1 MAGSPETAEPDPQ
14 PGGGGHY
21 RRAAQ
26 DGKSKTAY
34 DRRREQVRRAQKKHR
49 ERHENRC
56 RALEDELHRL
66 YGLLAEADEL
76 QGLRY
81 ENEVLR
87 DIMIRHSIPLPVGMK
102 PQRPSLAE
110 VTFFTDDGHH
120 QFLQV
125 KMPEYDHGSSHTAS
139 QPCANGHELAYPDM
153 HAPLGRLGNPQLQ
166 MGQASDESSYA
177 HTPNFIQMGVDFV
190 LSLERPCLFHTRAPD
205 TDEPSGHAM
214 SMQGMLLARAPE
226 DLHDQTA
233 WEVPAQQLAK
243 LFELSG
249 SLGLEGYITPVQAWN
264 RINSRLGFPHL
275 PLEKLEALRCAMV
288 PYVKCYGFGAL
299 IEEQI
304 FEDLLEEACK

>member
-34 DRRREQVRRAQKKHR
+34 DRRREQVRRARKKHR

-139 QPCANGHELAYPDM
+139 QPCANDM
-153 HAPLGRLGNPQLQ
+153 NLRIRICMLHWGDWVILNSKWVKQVTNP
-166 MGQASDESSYA
+166 ATPTRPTSYKWA
-177 HTPNFIQMGVDFV
+177 LT
-190 LSLERPCLFHTRAPD
+190 LFYH